1 MRKTN
6 STITKASVL
15 LWTRRAIGA
24 ALPVSYLLAAYAIVS
39 MQILPTIPLFIALA
53 IGGIIVLLLT
63 LVHFKK
69 TFTLGFKSILLI
81 ILSLLVIGLNFYVF
95 SAGRATSSFLQAIE
109 DKGYTYEEYNII
121 AKKDRHISL
130 ASGNLTNAL
139 LENNPNTD
147 LVKAEVEKKTKATH
161 KSYPELASLTV
172 GLDNKQVDIA
182 TVKSSYVQ
190 LLQENNIS
198 FYQSIEVLATFKIK
212 VKAATTGT
220 KTDTTK
226 PFVLYISGI
235 DTYGE
240 ISSVSRSDVNILA
253 VINPQTH
260 KILLVNTP
268 RDYYVQL
275 HGTTGVRDKL
285 THAGIYGID
294 MSITTLEDLYGT
306 NIDYYMRVNFASL
319 LSIVDSIGGVSVY
332 SETAFKAGK
341 HSYQAGYNDLDGEQ
355 ALAFSRERYSFED
368 GDRMR
373 GKNQQRVIE
382 AIIHKLSSPASLVN
396 YQNILKSFGGAL
408 QTNASSNEMTAL
420 VSQQLNS
427 MRKWQVESVSVD
439 GTGKTASTYSMGSLP
454 LYVMEPDISTVNSAK
469 QKIKL
474 YAGN

>member
-1 MRKTN
+1 MKKTKSMVN
-6 STITKASVL
+6 KTSAL
-15 LWTRRAIGA
+15 LWARRIIGG
-24 ALPVSYLLAAYAIVS
+24 ALPVTYLLAAYAIIS
-39 MQILPTIPLFIALA
+39 MQIIPSLYLFIALP
-53 IGGIIVLLLT
+53 IGGIVVLLLT
-63 LVHFKK
+63 LAHFKK
-69 TFTLGFKSILLI
+69 FVMGFKSIFLI
-81 ILSLLVIGLNFYVF
+81 ILSLPVIGLNFYVF

-109 DKGYTYEEYNII
+109 DKGYTYEEYSII

-130 ASGNLTNAL
+130 ASNNLSSAL
-139 LENNPNTD
+139 LENDPNVNLVKTEADKKTEATYKNYTD
-147 LVKAEVEKKTKATH
+147 LTR
-161 KSYPELASLTV
+161 LTLGV
-172 GLDNKQVDIA
+172 SDNEVDIA
-182 TVKSSYVQ
+182 TLKSSYLQ
-190 LLQENNIS
+190 LLQENNTS

-212 VKAATTGT
+212 VKIDTNST

-285 THAGIYGID
+285 THAGIYGIN
-294 MSITTLEDLYGT
+294 MSINTLEDLYGT

-319 LSIVDSIGGVSVY
+319 LNIVDSLGGVNVY

-341 HSYQAGYNDLDGEQ
+341 HSYQAGYNDLNGEQ
-355 ALAFSRERYSFED
+355 SLAFSRERYSFED

-382 AIIHKLSSPASLVN
+382 AIIHKISSPASLVN
-396 YQNILKSFGGAL
+396 YQHILKSFSGAL
-408 QTNASSNEMTAL
+408 QTNASSDEMTTL
-420 VSQQLNS
+420 INQQLNS
-427 MRKWQVESVSVD
+427 MRKWQVESISVD
-439 GTGKTASTYSMGSLP
+439 GIGKTAPTYSMGSLP
-454 LYVMEPDISTVNSAK
+454 LYVMEPDASTLSSAK

-474 YAGN
+474 YTGN